1 MTSKELQDRTK
12 RFAISI
18 IKLAA
23 LLPNNPAG
31 WIISKQ
37 IIASGTSVASNYR
50 AVCRSK
56 SDKDFIS
63 KMGTVLEESDETL
76 FWLELIKEGDLY
88 TDTPE
93 LADLIIEANALT
105 SIFSASLKTIRK
117 RENQPQAPNL
127 KSKITES

>member
-1 MTSKELQDRTK
+1 MTSKELQERTK
-12 RFAISI
+12 RFAIRI

-23 LLPNNPAG
+23 LLPNTPVG

-63 KMGTVLEESDETL
+63 KMGTVVEESDETL
-76 FWLELIKEGDLY
+76 FWLELIKEGEIIKDI
-88 TDTPE
+88 PE
-93 LADLIIEANALT
+93 LDDLITEANALT
-105 SIFSASLKTIRK
+105 SIFSASLKTIKK
-117 RENQPQAPNL
+117 RVNKL
-127 KSKITES
+127 